1 MVVEVRVAQVRHISL
16 YGGGGAVAVE
26 REVVQGQV
34 PAARSVVEVRVAQA
48 RLNSQ
53 YGGGG
58 AVAVEREVV
67 QDQVPAEC
75 TVVARESS
83 QGEARL
89 SVRPAAVR
97 LPWSVKLSKTKYQ
110 RRGV

>member
-1 MVVEVRVAQVRHISL
+1 MEMRVAQVRHISL
-16 YGGGGAVAVE
+16 HGGGGAVAVE

-34 PAARSVVEVRVAQA
+34 PAARSVVEVRVAQV

-53 YGGGG
+53 YGGAG

-75 TVVARESS
+75 TVVASGVAGS
-83 QGEARL
+83 
-89 SVRPAAVR
+89 AATGR
-97 LPWSVKLSKTKYQ
+97 WE
-110 RRGV
+110 